1 MPDSLP
7 LVPAGLQR
15 DFAIASIRSTIVDVP
30 TVRRHEL
37 STLSVTAQSY
47 VIVELRLANGAEGIG
62 EAATLGGPR
71 WSEES
76 VESIKATIDA
86 YLAPALI
93 GAPADRFEAAHIRMD
108 AAAKRNNAAKA
119 AIESALFDA
128 VGKTLGVPAV
138 QFWAAPYA
146 RACRCCG
153 LSLPAIPPRRSRRR
167 RSKLAARLHDTFKV
181 KIGAQ
186 SPEVDI
192 ARLRR
197 LAGSL
202 GGQAS
207 LIVDANQAW
216 DETAAQRCL
225 PVLAELGIRLV
236 EQPLPAWNL
245 AGMARL
251 RARSNVP
258 LMADECVFSAHD
270 MLDVVRAEAADVVS
284 LKLVKHG
291 GLLATRDVA
300 AVAEAAGIGLYGGC
314 LLESSI
320 GAAAH
325 LASIR
330 RAARARLGLRAFRP
344 ADPRRRFGR
353 GAVALHRF
361 PGPSA
366 RRARPR
372 RDARQE
378 QAEPL
383 RAPLKRQ
390 PSRATPRENPG
401 FSTNEGR
408 FPQETDRMAKR
419 KYAKSVPQPLRL
431 SQSMRDLLIHVLL
444 TVSQPTEFVAIS
456 AVNVLDTFSSPI
468 CPGDRMGE

>member
-1 MPDSLP
+1 MSDFRPF
-7 LVPAGLQR
+7 VPPGLQR
-15 DFAIASIRSTIVDVP
+15 DLAIVSIRSIIVDVP
-30 TVRRHEL
+30 TVRRHKL
-37 STLSVTAQSY
+37 SSLSITAQSY

-76 VESIKATIDA
+76 VESIKSAVDA

-93 GAPADRFEAAHIRMD
+93 GAPANRFEAARTRME

-138 QFWAAPYA
+138 QLLGGAVHE
-146 RACRCCG
+146 
-153 LSLPAIPPRRSRRR
+153 SLPVLWTLASGDPAQEIEEAER
-167 RSKLAARLHDTFKV
+167 KLAARLHNTFKV

-186 SPEVDI
+186 TPEADI
-192 ARLRR
+192 ARLSD
-197 LAGSL
+197 LARAL
-202 GGQAS
+202 TDRAS

-216 DETAAQRCL
+216 DETTALRYL
-225 PVLAELGIRLV
+225 PVLAELGVRLV

-251 RARSNVP
+251 RARSTVP

-270 MLDVVRAEAADVVS
+270 MLDVVRTGAADVVS

-291 GLLATRDVA
+291 GLLATRNVA

-325 LASIR
+325 LQVFG
-330 RAARARLGLRAFRP
+330 GLRELAWGCEH
-344 ADPRRRFGR
+344 FG
-353 GAVALHRF
+353 
-361 PGPSA
+361 
-366 RRARPR
+366 
-372 RDARQE
+372 
-378 QAEPL
+378 
-383 RAPLKRQ
+383 
-390 PSRATPRENPG
+390 
-401 FSTNEGR
+401 
-408 FPQETDRMAKR
+408 PQILVDDLVE
-419 KYAKSVPQPLRL
+419 QPLRFADF
-431 SQSMRDLLIHVLL
+431 RIHLPAGPGLGV
-444 TVSQPTEFVAIS
+444 T
-456 AVNVLDTFSSPI
+456 LDQEKLRRYAR
-468 CPGDRMGE
+468 G

>member
-1 MPDSLP
+1 
-7 LVPAGLQR
+7 LQR
-15 DFAIASIRSTIVDVP
+15 DFAIISIRSTIVDVP

-37 STLSVTAQSY
+37 ASLSVTAQSY
-47 VIVELRLANGAEGIG
+47 VIVELRLANGVEGIG

-93 GAPADRFEAAHIRMD
+93 GTPAERFAAARTRMD

-128 VGKTLGVPAV
+128 LGKTLGVPAV
-138 QFWAAPYA
+138 QFLGGAVRESIPVLWTLAS
-146 RACRCCG
+146 G
-153 LSLPAIPPRRSRRR
+153 DPAQEIEETEK
-167 RSKLAARLHDTFKV
+167 KLGARLHNTFKV

-186 SPEVDI
+186 SPEADI

-197 LAGSL
+197 LAGAL
-202 GGQAS
+202 AGRAS

-216 DETAAQRCL
+216 DETTAVRCL
-225 PVLAELGIRLV
+225 PILAELGVRLV

-251 RARSNVP
+251 RARSTVP
-258 LMADECVFSAHD
+258 LMADECVFSTHD
-270 MLDVVRAEAADVVS
+270 MLDVARAGAADVVS

-300 AVAEAAGIGLYGGC
+300 AVAEGAGIGLYGGC

-325 LASIR
+325 LQVFA
-330 RAARARLGLRAFRP
+330 GLRELAWGCEH
-344 ADPRRRFGR
+344 FGPQIL
-353 GAVALHRF
+353 VDDLV
-361 PGPSA
+361 
-366 RRARPR
+366 
-372 RDARQE
+372 E
-378 QAEPL
+378 EPL
-383 RAPLKRQ
+383 RFADFCIHLP
-390 PSRATPRENPG
+390 AGPG
-401 FSTNEGR
+401 LGVTLDQDKLR
-408 FPQETDRMAKR
+408 R
-419 KYAKSVPQPLRL
+419 YAR
-431 SQSMRDLLIHVLL
+431 R
-444 TVSQPTEFVAIS
+444 
-456 AVNVLDTFSSPI
+456 
-468 CPGDRMGE
+468 